1 MNDINKLTDILNK
14 SKAIMKKTDAEYGN
28 TSNMSSNDVSQS
40 QIYDEKEIPNLTE
53 NFIKNRSKTSNKSV
67 APQGGQY
74 RNLNNTKMPQVVVDA
89 MVNNPIEIPESPYP
103 TFELDQVEDLVNESP
118 VNQPTLEEIR
128 PLPKKNVDTNNIR
141 QIVREEI
148 GGVVRK
154 VVEEYLDKALIT
166 EDIQIKIG
174 STVFSGNLKP
184 LPKKRKTKRRV

>member
-1 MNDINKLTDILNK
+1 MDDINKLKDILSR
-14 SKAIMKKTDAEYGN
+14 SKAVMDKTEGEYGTTTAAPAVN
-28 TSNMSSNDVSQS
+28 S
-40 QIYDEKEIPNLTE
+40 YGEKEVPNLTE
-53 NFIKNRSKTSNKSV
+53 NYINTQQNRTTRSV
-67 APQGGQY
+67 SPQNGQY
-74 RNLNNTKMPQVVVDA
+74 RNIKTSKMPQNIIDA

-103 TFELDQVEDLVNESP
+103 TFELDQVSDLINESP
-118 VNQPTLEEIR
+118 TPQPTKITKSQ
-128 PLPKKNVDTNNIR
+128 PTTVNSDSIR

>member
-1 MNDINKLTDILNK
+1 MGDVNKLRDILNR
-14 SKAIMKKTDAEYGN
+14 SKAVMDKTDKEYGVV
-28 TSNMSSNDVSQS
+28 SNSITDNSNQS
-40 QIYDEKEIPNLTE
+40 YGEKEMPNLTE
-53 NFIKNRSKTSNKSV
+53 NFVNKYSSNPAQSV
-67 APQGGQY
+67 APKNGRY
-74 RNLNNTKMPQVVVDA
+74 KNIKTTKMPKEILNA
-89 MVNNPIEIPESPYP
+89 MINNPIDIPESPYP
-103 TFELDQVEDLVNESP
+103 TFELEDIGELINETPS
-118 VNQPTLEEIR
+118 QPTKFT
-128 PLPKKNVDTNNIR
+128 PPNPTTVNSDSIR